1 MNKPGKLTPK
11 QKANLKIALS
21 RMVID
26 HIVCLVAEDN
36 SWLYIEEDM
45 CDKARA
51 MARVDK
57 IGADY
62 GLADYEL
69 AANKIDAMV
78 CRELQR
84 ESARIIQAVKKLKL
98 KKGA

>member
-11 QKANLKIALS
+11 QKANLN
-21 RMVID
+21 
-26 HIVCLVAEDN
+26 IVCLVAEDN
-36 SWLYIEEDM
+36 SWLYIE
-45 CDKARA
+45 
-51 MARVDK
+51 V
-57 IGADY
+57 
-62 GLADYEL
+62 

-78 CRELQR
+78 YRELQR